1 MSEKYN
7 EFMGFELRCLPAHQD
22 DCERWDYEVKIGTKW
37 HEVIPG
43 GLSWNREEALE
54 SLVKILSNKLNK
66 YEPIKSEL

>member
-22 DCERWDYEVKIGTKW
+22 DCERWDYEVRIGDKW
-37 HEVIPG
+37 HTVIPE
-43 GLSWNREEALE
+43 GLGWRREEALE

-66 YEPIKSEL
+66 YESIKS